1 MRRDASHFLGWLIR
15 DRERNRER
23 EKERAREV
31 ERKRGRINGRGR
43 TASTV
48 SPLLSVQ
55 SVYRPIAMIA
65 LDVRVHMRPVFPC
78 VHAVRAFETG
88 RLTALVLQVPV
99 EAAIPLVGLLTLWTF
114 EVSARGCVHR
124 LMDTAAVPSAPS
136 FRTHNGQ
143 VRQCGQVEY
152 HCKLHM

>member
-1 MRRDASHFLGWLIR
+1 MRRVTLAWMVNSR
-15 DRERNRER
+15 QRER
-23 EKERAREV
+23 ESEKEIEIEI
-31 ERKRGRINGRGR
+31 ERKRGRICGRGR

-65 LDVRVHMRPVFPC
+65 LDVRVHVRPVFPC

-88 RLTALVLQVPV
+88 RLTALVLQMPV

-114 EVSARGCVHR
+114 EVSTGGCVHR
-124 LMDTAAVPSAPS
+124 LMDTAAVPSPPS
-136 FRTHNGQ
+136 FRRTHNGQ

-152 HCKLHM
+152 HCKLHT